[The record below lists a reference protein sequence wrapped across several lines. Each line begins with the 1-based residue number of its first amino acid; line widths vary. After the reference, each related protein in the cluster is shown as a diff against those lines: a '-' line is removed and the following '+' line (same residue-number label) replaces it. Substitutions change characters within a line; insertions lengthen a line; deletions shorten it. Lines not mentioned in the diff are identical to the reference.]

1 MTMISEKLAQLI
13 NKPPVVATHVGSF
26 ADSENAARTLDRY
39 TSEANTHVYQPA
51 LQDYHG
57 KFLGIIN
64 DSSTAIGCLVAPFGY
79 GKTSAAVGVWR
90 ACTDQGIL
98 AIPPF
103 SCNSIAEM
111 GQAIASGLSYKLADN
126 SEAAA
131 SVNDAY
137 QSYLVSSAQRLA
149 QDDAERFD
157 VPYEVALKSIE
168 DKITRGLLSLEAS
181 GTHLLVFLERLTA
194 IVHKAGY
201 RGLVIIVDE
210 FQQFLGNLSKAI
222 ITNFRT
228 LVWGLR
234 TRGAL
239 PIGLL
244 ITMDPDTERNLT
256 ERAGDILHRI
266 KEDGLY
272 LDFSAVYDRE
282 FPRQL
287 WARYAEQYAFSAES
301 RQIFDNATLE
311 ALGQMCERAD
321 LSNGPR
327 TVIDV
332 FQRAATLFGL
342 RQRSYSPMDLIDDFM
357 TGDIRFDGDRSKVA
371 SLVTELSSY
380 DFIKRVPDRYRVFK
394 LIAAFPR
401 GCPREVANAYNLTD
415 AYDYLADALR
425 GEVLVELPE
434 GIALI
439 DLQQVG
445 KPQNKLNIILKKYW
459 MQITE
464 AELVADRAA
473 WRFAEYAVN
482 PLFPPFG
489 NSLSGWRRLE
499 KAFTLT
505 ETGSYVQFFEGTFFE
520 EYPLRRVC
528 VQVCRDEAELATFP
542 EYFDA
547 HLIFFLHAEDTD
559 LPPAQFD
566 HETRTIHLHV
576 ALMKPFERALPRDV
590 VWIADYLRP
599 VVMTPGVLLSL
610 LHYIDQQIGEIDGI
624 SEGER
629 QRIADHQRKLQS
641 FLVGM
646 TFGEDLFNLSEF
658 KLISRGEQ
666 ALRDVL
672 FAVFRRA
679 YPHYQTLITS
689 PQWESYLKSYQA
701 ALKEV
706 NPIVGR
712 GLAPLQNT
720 KAEIAALFGVRSH
733 AGFESQA
740 KQYAPLLKLESWV
753 GAQGELA
760 FQRHPGEDAILRLLG
775 TSQRMEAKSLYTAVR
790 ALGYLVDE
798 TNYLIQFLILRGFL
812 EDNAAADTYYLTQ
825 TLSAAELTELAQN
838 LTRELELLASF
849 GPDRRLDALK
859 EQVTR
864 FSAEANMP
872 DADLVAV
879 QVRLLQAEREI
890 RTERSATLARAQQ
903 QLTQWRASL
912 HSAIAQLQKP
922 LPEATSGLSLD
933 THLNGAQRTLAGDAE
948 RVVRRLQSLTD
959 ALQKQLE
966 MPPHAETFESVQTF
980 ESAYRQLQ
988 SQIREAQ
995 EAAQTLQ
1002 QKIAQH
1008 QNMVRLIE
1016 QLGRQYGYLVS
1027 VQQVTNSAGLQRDLD
1042 SIKDALQTQ
1051 LATVGLPSYANLLS
1065 TYTPQIERIGR
1076 DVNTA
1081 LAAEQLRRAT
1091 PPAARPI
1098 VQSAAVSE
1106 GPVSVEPLFPMAPL
1120 KAPAQPSVRERL
1132 LALAAEREL
1141 TLAEIMRYLA
1151 VPPESLLRLLVELET
1166 EGIFILRSNH
1176 VSD

>member
-1 MTMISEKLAQLI
+1 MISEKLVQLI

-26 ADSENAARTLDRY
+26 ADSENAARTLARY
-39 TSEANTHVYQPA
+39 TAEANTHVYQPA
-51 LQDYHG
+51 LQQYHH

-64 DSSTAIGCLVAPFGY
+64 DSNTAIGCLVAPFGY
-79 GKTSAAVGVWR
+79 GKTSAAVGIWH
-90 ACTDQGIL
+90 ACAQHGIL
-98 AIPPF
+98 AVPPF

-111 GQAIASGLSYKLADN
+111 GQAIASGLRYQLS
-126 SEAAA
+126 SQPEAVA
-131 SVNDAY
+131 SIEAAY

-149 QDDAERFD
+149 QDDAERFE
-157 VPYEVALKSIE
+157 VPYSVALKSIE
-168 DKITRGLLSLEAS
+168 DKIARGLLTLEAS
-181 GTHLLVFLERLTA
+181 GTHLLVFLEQLTA
-194 IVHKAGY
+194 IVQKAGY
-201 RGLVIIVDE
+201 RGLVILVDE
-210 FQQFLGNLSKAI
+210 FQQFLANLSKAV

-239 PIGLL
+239 PLGLL

-287 WARYAEQYAFSAES
+287 WSRYAEQYAFNAES

-342 RQRSYSPMDLIDDFM
+342 RQRPYSPMDLIDDFM

-401 GCPREVANAYNLTD
+401 GCPREVAKAYNLAD

-464 AELVADRAA
+464 AELVADRAT

-528 VQVCRDEAELATFP
+528 VQVCRDESELASFT

-547 HLIFFLHAEDTD
+547 HLIFFLHTNDSA
-559 LPPAQFD
+559 LPAAQFD
-566 HETRTIHLHV
+566 PESRTLRMHV

-590 VWIADYLRP
+590 AWIGDYLRP

-610 LHYIDQQIGEIDGI
+610 LHYIDQQVGEIEGM

-641 FLVGM
+641 YLVGM
-646 TFGEDLFNLSEF
+646 TFGEELFNLPEF

-672 FAVFRRA
+672 FALFRRA
-679 YPHYQTLITS
+679 YPQYQTLITS

-706 NPIVGR
+706 NPIIGR
-712 GLAPLQNT
+712 GLAPLQSA
-720 KAEIAALFGVRSH
+720 KAEIAALFGLRSH

-740 KQYAPLLKLESWV
+740 KQYAPLLKLETWA
-753 GAQGELA
+753 GTHGEVV
-760 FQRHPGEDAILRLLG
+760 FQRHPGEDAILRLLNA
-775 TSQRMEAKSLYTAVR
+775 SQQVDSQSLYAAVR
-790 ALGYLVDE
+790 RLGYLVEE
-798 TNYLIQFLILRGFL
+798 TEYLIQFLILRGFL
-812 EDNAAADTYYLTQ
+812 EDNAAADTYRLAQ
-825 TLSAAELTELAQN
+825 TLSAAELTDLAQN
-838 LTRELELLASF
+838 LTRELDVLACF
-849 GPDRRLDALK
+849 GQDRRLDNLK
-859 EQVTR
+859 EQVAH
-864 FSAEANMP
+864 FAAEVNAP

-890 RTERSATLARAQQ
+890 RTERNATLARAQQ
-903 QLTQWRASL
+903 QLTQSRANL
-912 HSAIAQLQKP
+912 HTAIAQLQKA
-922 LPEATSGLSLD
+922 LPEATSGLALD

-948 RVVRRLQSLTD
+948 RVVKRLQALTD

-966 MPPHAETFESVQTF
+966 TPPHAETFESVQTF
-980 ESAYRQLQ
+980 EGIYRQLQ
-988 SQIREAQ
+988 AQTREALEGVQ
-995 EAAQTLQ
+995 NLQ

-1008 QNMVRLIE
+1008 QSMVRLVE
-1016 QLGRQYGYLVS
+1016 QLGRQYGYLAT

-1042 SIKDALQTQ
+1042 NIKDALQTQ
-1051 LATVGLPSYANLLS
+1051 LATVGLASYASLLA

-1091 PPAARPI
+1091 PPAARP
-1098 VQSAAVSE
+1098 VVPSAAVSE
-1106 GPVSVEPLFPMAPL
+1106 GSVSVEPLFSMAPL
-1120 KAPAQPSVRERL
+1120 KAPPQLSARERL
-1132 LALAAEREL
+1132 LALAAERDL

-1166 EGIFILRSNH
+1166 EGIFVLRSNH
-1176 VSD
+1176 VLD